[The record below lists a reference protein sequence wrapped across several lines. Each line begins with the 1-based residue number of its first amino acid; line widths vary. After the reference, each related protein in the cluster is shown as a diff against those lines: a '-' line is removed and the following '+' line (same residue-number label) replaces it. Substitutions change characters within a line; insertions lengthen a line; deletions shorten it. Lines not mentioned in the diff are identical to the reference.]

1 MRIAICE
8 DNEKELAYVS
18 ELLME
23 YQMDREVD
31 MDCHS
36 YHSSTDFL
44 CDVKSGEYDLV
55 LLDVVMPGI
64 SGVQAAQE
72 LRERDR
78 NVRIIFMSFSPEF
91 AVESY
96 HVGAYYY
103 LLKPLGADSL
113 FPLLDRVR
121 EELYTQEEQ
130 GFVLKNRKGVVR
142 IPFTGLEY
150 VEVIN
155 KTVSFHL
162 ASGVIHEATAVLG
175 EFEEKLLD
183 RPEFLKTHR
192 SFLVNLNYV
201 QAMDENCIVT
211 RNNHRIPLFRQRR
224 RQVQAACN

>member
-103 LLKPLGADSL
+103 LLKPLEADSL

-211 RNNHRIPLFRQRR
+211 RNNHRIPLSRQRR